1 MPMAVKI
8 RYEGG
13 LRFTM
18 QARNHEC
25 IIDMPE
31 AKGGTDQGPIPPE
44 MVAGA
49 LGACVGIFI
58 AQYCQ
63 MVGLPTEGLA
73 VDTVHEYDDP
83 DSPTRMT
90 DIRVNVTLPAGIPEK
105 RLGAIQKVADACIVH
120 KTLLEAPRMEI
131 ALAQP
136 ERA

>member
-1 MPMAVKI
+1 MDVKI

-18 QARNHEC
+18 QARDHEC

-31 AKGGTDQGPIPPE
+31 AKGGTDKGPIPPE
-44 MVAGA
+44 MIAGA

-73 VDTVHEYDDP
+73 VDTEFEYDDS
-83 DSPTRMT
+83 DKPTIMT
-90 DIRVNVTLPAGIPEK
+90 DIRVKVTLPAGIPEE
-105 RLGAIQKVADACIVH
+105 RLDAIQKVANTCIVH
-120 KTLLEAPRMEI
+120 KTLLEALQMEI
-131 ALAQP
+131 ALVQP
-136 ERA
+136 ESE